1 LSSSSRRASKKDI
14 REMRKKLIKD
24 LENIIRQTAPG
35 SELRTD
41 LEFTRDKLIASLYQE
56 EKDDD
61 REEE

>member
-1 LSSSSRRASKKDI
+1 
-14 REMRKKLIKD
+14 MRKKLIKD

-41 LEFTRDKLIASLYQE
+41 LEFTRDKLITSLYQE